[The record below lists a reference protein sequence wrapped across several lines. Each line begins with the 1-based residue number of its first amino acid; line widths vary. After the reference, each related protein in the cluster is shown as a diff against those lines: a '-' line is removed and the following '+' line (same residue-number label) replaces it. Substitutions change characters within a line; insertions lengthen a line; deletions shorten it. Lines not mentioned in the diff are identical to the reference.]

1 MKIIV
6 FVKQIPDTNDVKLD
20 PKTGNLRRDGVKS
33 RINPNDLNVI
43 ETAMELKRAHGAQ
56 VCAFSSSERI
66 RIRASVRFAASARH
80 AAPLSSA

>member
-33 RINPNDLNVI
+33 RINPAGKD
-43 ETAMELKRAHGAQ
+43 GASQ
-56 VCAFSSSERI
+56 G
-66 RIRASVRFAASARH
+66 AR
-80 AAPLSSA
+80 PRLR

>member
-56 VCAFSSSERI
+56 VCAVTMGPPQAKTVLLKALALGLR
-66 RIRASVRFAASARH
+66 
-80 AAPLSSA
+80 